1 MLEVAL
7 VTDLELEVGQSG
19 WDLFTDPFAEW
30 KTKEELAA
38 AGAPLHKEEH
48 VHAHS

>member
-1 MLEVAL
+1 MLDAAL
-7 VTDLELEVGQSG
+7 VTDRELGMGQHG
-19 WDLFTDPFAEW
+19 WDRFKDPFAEW
-30 KTKEELAA
+30 KTTEELAA